1 MKTMNEI
8 RSSVLDIVSEV
19 QMHRIMKESPFV
31 IIGFFNQQS
40 VFDVPWIRFLE
51 KTATELAG
59 PMDWGEI
66 LYARVYIGKGEV
78 GTELFERAGLT
89 STPSIV
95 LIRGGEIEDSFP
107 VYGLDEQDTLSKILS
122 WVINT
127 GK

>member
-1 MKTMNEI
+1 MNET
-8 RSSVLDIVSEV
+8 RSSVLDIVSKV
-19 QMHRIMKESPFV
+19 QIHLIMKESPFV

-59 PMDWGEI
+59 PMDWGEF

-78 GTELFERAGLT
+78 GDELFRKAGLT

-95 LIRGGEIEDSFP
+95 LFKDGEIQDSFP
-107 VYGLDEQDTLSKILS
+107 VYGLDEQDALSRILS
-122 WVINT
+122 WVIDAGT
-127 GK
+127 Q